1 MLAWHT
7 CVGLRY
13 GPTCR
18 PQQAFRGRAV
28 NGLPDRMPSPLRD
41 GGVYHPDL
49 SWTGVLLASTYVAGG
64 GILTACPSA
73 TPLGLALGP
82 D

>member
-1 MLAWHT
+1 MA
-7 CVGLRY
+7 GMSRD
-13 GPTCR
+13 
-18 PQQAFRGRAV
+18 FRIEV
-28 NGLPDRMPSPLRD
+28 PSPLRD
-41 GGVYHPDL
+41 GGVYRPDPPRP
-49 SWTGVLLASTYVAGG
+49 GVLPAINLHHRVR

>member
-1 MLAWHT
+1 
-7 CVGLRY
+7 
-13 GPTCR
+13 
-18 PQQAFRGRAV
+18 
-28 NGLPDRMPSPLRD
+28 MPSPLRD
-41 GGVYHPDL
+41 GGVYHPDPSL
-49 SWTGVLLASTYVAGG
+49 PGVLAGSTYMAGR